1 MNKNESKYFNT
12 AMLMDE
18 ALIELL
24 AKKDYDYITVK
35 EICNKA
41 MVNRSTFYLH
51 YETIDDLLSETIE
64 LINKRFYS
72 SFENS
77 GEVSENIRNKEK
89 SKLILVTPKYLKP
102 YLQFIKEN
110 RNIFKLT
117 VNKPELFNASSAFE
131 MMYSDYLKPILDM
144 YNVPLFKH
152 KYILSFYC
160 HGMIAIIMKWLD
172 DDCKLEIDKVIDLIS
187 ECLMIKE
194 INEKY
199 GENS

>member
-72 SFENS
+72 SFEDS

-110 RNIFKLT
+110 RNVFKLT

-187 ECLMIKE
+187 ECLMIKK

>member
-72 SFENS
+72 SFEDS
-77 GEVSENIRNKEK
+77 GEVCESIRNKEK

-144 YNVPLFKH
+144 YNVPVFKH

-160 HGMIAIIMKWLD
+160 NGMIAIIMKWLD
-172 DDCKLEIDKVIDLIS
+172 DDCKLEIDEVIDLIS

>member
-18 ALIELL
+18 SLIELL

-77 GEVSENIRNKEK
+77 GEVCESIRNKEK

-144 YNVPLFKH
+144 YNVPVFKH

-172 DDCKLEIDKVIDLIS
+172 DDCKLEIDEVIDLIS

>member
-72 SFENS
+72 SFEDS

-117 VNKPELFNASSAFE
+117 VNKPELFNASSSFE
-131 MMYSDYLKPILDM
+131 MMYSGYLKPILDM

>member
-24 AKKDYDYITVK
+24 GKKDYAYITVK

-72 SFENS
+72 RFEDS
-77 GEVSENIRNKEK
+77 GEVFKNIKNKEK
-89 SKLILVTPKYLKP
+89 SKLILVTPKYLKH
-102 YLQFIKEN
+102 YLQFVKEN
-110 RNIFKLT
+110 SNIFKLT
-117 VNKPELFNASSAFE
+117 VNKPELFNASSTFE

-144 YNVPLFKH
+144 YNVPVFKH

-160 HGMIAIIMKWLD
+160 NGMIAIIMKWLD
-172 DDCKLEIDKVIDLIS
+172 DDCKLEIDEVIDLFS

>member
-12 AMLMDE
+12 AILMDE

-35 EICNKA
+35 EICTKA

-51 YETIDDLLSETIE
+51 YETIDDLLRETIE

-72 SFENS
+72 SFDNS
-77 GEVSENIRNKEK
+77 DEVKENINNKDRA
-89 SKLILVTPKYLKP
+89 KLILITPKYLKP
-102 YLQFIKEN
+102 YLSFIKNN

-117 VNKPELFNASSAFE
+117 VNKPELFNASFAFE
-131 MMYSDYLKPILDM
+131 KMYSDYLKPILNL
-144 YNVPLFKH
+144 YNVPSYKH
-152 KYILSFYC
+152 KYILDFYC
-160 HGMIAIIMKWLD
+160 NGIIAIVMKWINE
-172 DDCKLEIDKVIDLIS
+172 DCKLEIDEIIDLIS

-199 GENS
+199 GKAD